1 MLSKI
6 SLRLRLTILAC
17 SILVAACTCLTIVSV
32 FNAGN
37 IFLKPI
43 EALSVQPT
51 APMPIT
57 PDNEPDE
64 DVPPTAAEVYGMFQD
79 SKKGFA
85 LQSIIVMIVITGIG
99 TILTWFVT
107 GKALKP
113 VAILSKTVEDVDEN
127 NLSTQIP
134 VPYSKDE
141 VARLTQSFNNML
153 IKISMAFES
162 QKRFA
167 QNAAHE
173 LKTPLS
179 AILTNIEVMEID
191 EDSASIE
198 EYKENLL
205 IVKQN
210 VERMTALV
218 TDLLALNAAEK
229 HIDISRFSARDLF
242 FSILSDNDNEIKKK
256 NIFVSI
262 EGEKEINGN
271 RFMLERAFSN
281 IVQNAIRYNH
291 NNGSIT
297 IHCSESGITISDTGI
312 GIAPGKL
319 PHIFEPFYCADTS
332 RSRALGGS
340 GLGLAITKEI
350 FDKHEIKIDVAS
362 IENSGT
368 IFTVTNL

>member
-6 SLRLRLTILAC
+6 SLRLRLTILTY
-17 SILVAACTCLTIVSV
+17 SILVVACACLTTVSV

-37 IFLKPI
+37 MFLKPI
-43 EALSVQPT
+43 KALSVQPT
-51 APMPIT
+51 VPKPIISDT
-57 PDNEPDE
+57 ETDE
-64 DVPPTAAEVYGMFQD
+64 NVPPTTAYIYDMLQE
-79 SKKGFA
+79 SKKGFT
-85 LQSIIVMIVITGIG
+85 LQSILVMVAITGIG
-99 TILTWFVT
+99 TILTWFVA

-113 VAILSKTVEDVDEN
+113 VTTLSKTVEDIDVN

-141 VARLTQSFNNML
+141 VARLTYSFNNML
-153 IKISMAFES
+153 TKISMAFES

-179 AILTNIEVMEID
+179 AMLTNIEVMEID

-218 TDLLALNAAEK
+218 TDLLALNVEK
-229 HIDISRFSARDLF
+229 NHMDISRFSIRDLF
-242 FSILSDNDNEIKKK
+242 VSILNDNDNDIKKK
-256 NIFVSI
+256 NISVNI
-262 EGEKEINGN
+262 NGEREINGN

-291 NNGSIT
+291 NNGSI
-297 IHCSESGITISDTGI
+297 IIYCSESGITISDTGI
-312 GIAPGKL
+312 GIPSDKL
-319 PHIFEPFYCADTS
+319 PHIFEPFYCVDAS

-350 FDKHEIKIDVAS
+350 FDKNGIKIDVVS
-362 IENSGT
+362 TENKGT

>member
-57 PDNEPDE
+57 SDNETDE

-85 LQSIIVMIVITGIG
+85 LQSIIVMVVITGIG

-113 VAILSKTVEDVDEN
+113 VAILSKTVEDIDEK

-242 FSILSDNDNEIKKK
+242 FSILSDNDNDIKKK
-256 NIFVSI
+256 NIFVNI

-297 IHCSESGITISDTGI
+297 IRCSESGITISDTGI
-312 GIAPGKL
+312 GIAPDKL

-362 IENSGT
+362 TENTGT